1 MAWVSQFVVGDS
13 HFPILMTLTRK
24 NSIAAR
30 FGKRSMTVLLTPGN
44 VCFVNFSDVVTTKL
58 FFIFETPNHLIV
70 GFMGTGNNLFFLFV

>member
-30 FGKRSMTVLLTPGN
+30 FGKRNMTVLLTPGD
-44 VCFVNFSDVVTTKL
+44 VCFVNFSDVVTT
-58 FFIFETPNHLIV
+58 
-70 GFMGTGNNLFFLFV
+70 